1 MSDWWTPA
9 RRAAAE
15 ERSRK
20 GGLAR
25 AALQREEKAWL
36 RVTAIGAS
44 DPALLLWAMNQTG
57 AASQAGGSMFG
68 RYQLV
73 KSTLKSSHELTEEQF
88 EKLDDATIIALTAE
102 FVERQNAL
110 VGVLRKQ

>member
-25 AALQREEKAWL
+25 AAMQREEETWH
-36 RVTAIGAS
+36 RITAIGGS
-44 DPALLLWAMNQTG
+44 GPAGALWDLNQIPAQG
-57 AASQAGGSMFG
+57 GGSILY

-73 KSTLKSSHELTEEQF
+73 KAALKSSHELTEEQF
-88 EKLDDATIIALTAE
+88 EAFSVETIIALTAE
-102 FVERQNAL
+102 FAERQNAL
-110 VGVLRKQ
+110 AGALRKDR